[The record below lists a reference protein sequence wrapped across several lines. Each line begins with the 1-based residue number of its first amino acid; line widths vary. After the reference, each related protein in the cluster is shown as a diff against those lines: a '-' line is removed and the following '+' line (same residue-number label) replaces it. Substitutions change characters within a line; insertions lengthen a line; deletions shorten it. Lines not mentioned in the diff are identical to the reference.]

1 MIKKFNEF
9 DVNDYLGMKHLNE
22 DVKVEDEFEKDRPQ
36 AVYEN
41 PYLDKISN
49 IVLRKLKTANLGNF
63 GIYHDVIYMDGM
75 PGFWVY
81 GIDNKSLNIVCF
93 RDTNEKKISIFDTF
107 EINAEN
113 TARVTYST
121 TTLGF
126 KNMLDKV
133 IEDLQGGE
141 LNEAFGSYQWDIKH
155 IDKFKDFDSLDLV
168 YLINLYKQGSD
179 NVTGQKIY
187 DNYINGDKDAV
198 RIFGRFSSKPSPS
211 DGRKLMNITR
221 IFINYIQNGGHSN
234 DKRTPKEI
242 DDLLNTGNYNDVID
256 KFKDLGV
263 KSSGITVSSGGSVGV
278 SDSAD
283 GVDASKLREEM
294 KKKEQEKNDALF
306 AEFQT
311 NMQLFDETLS
321 SYCEKTK
328 YNKKTGRTAVRC
340 LVLSGTGG
348 FGKSYA
354 LNQVMK
360 KYKMVQNEDYY
371 VFTSASSTADIMYKK
386 FYKYNDKIVV
396 FDDTPKIFSE
406 EYRVSMW
413 KNSLELR
420 GTPKEVGYPRSIPRT
435 GDIYDLDA
443 INYDRYRR
451 YFKEIGKLTDDEK
464 NDFYES
470 QIKKY
475 FGARRLEELWDSGKC
490 DWKEGY
496 KGKLKDYNDPDQEQK
511 NEDAVAEIDD
521 GWKTRVKEVQPKIPS
536 SFEFK
541 GYIVILTN
549 QPESEIINA
558 MGGQANY
565 DAVKSRLLF
574 LTADAPYQSFW
585 EGLRKQ
591 ILAEADDESIPDEKK
606 LIQGFMAKEFVE
618 AVDDYVFNK
627 GTSVTRRLVS
637 IFHDRFSDPKTMG
650 NWRDYLD
657 RHIGKQQSYNGR

>member
-1 MIKKFNEF
+1 MIKKFDEF

-63 GIYHDVIYMDGM
+63 GIYHDVIYIDGM

-81 GIDNKSLNIVCF
+81 GIDNKSINIVCF
-93 RDTNEKKISIFDTF
+93 RNTNEKKISIFDTF

-113 TARVTYST
+113 TVRVTYST
-121 TTLGF
+121 KTLGF
-126 KNMLDKV
+126 KDMLDKM
-133 IEDLQGGE
+133 IEDLQGNE
-141 LNEAFGSYQWDIKH
+141 LNESYGSYGWDKKH
-155 IDKFKDFDSLDLV
+155 IDKFKDFDNLDLV
-168 YLINLYKQGSD
+168 YLISLNKQGKA

-198 RIFGRFSSKPSPS
+198 RILDRFTPSPCPA
-211 DGRKLMNITR
+211 DGRKLMNIAKS
-221 IFINYIQNGGHSN
+221 FIEYIQYGHCKDN
-234 DKRTPKEI
+234 KTPNEI
-242 DDLLNTGNYNDVID
+242 DDLLNTGDYDDVIQN
-256 KFKDLGV
+256 FKDLGITPNE
-263 KSSGITVSSGGSVGV
+263 ITVTTGGSAGI
-278 SDSAD
+278 SGSAD
-283 GVDASKLREEM
+283 GVDKSKMREEA

-311 NMQLFDETLS
+311 SMNLFNETLS
-321 SYCEKTK
+321 AFCGKTK
-328 YNKKTGRTAVRC
+328 YNKKSGLCAIRC

-354 LNQVMK
+354 LNKVMK
-360 KYKMVQNEDYY
+360 QYKMVQNKDYY
-371 VFTSASSTADIMYKK
+371 VFTSAASTADIMYKK

-413 KNSLELR
+413 KNSLELK
-420 GTPKEVGYPRSIPRT
+420 GTPKEVGYPRTISRT

-464 NDFYES
+464 NDFYET

-475 FGARRLEELWDSGKC
+475 FGAGKLNLLWDSGKC
-490 DWKEGY
+490 DWTDNYENY
-496 KGKLKDYNDPDQEQK
+496 LKDYNDPDREQR
-511 NEDAVAEIDD
+511 NMDAVAEINDE
-521 GWKTRVKEVQPKIPS
+521 WKTRVKEVQPKIPS

-541 GYIVILTN
+541 GFIVILTN

-558 MGGQANY
+558 MGGSANY

-591 ILAEADDESIPDEKK
+591 ILEEANDESIPDEKK

-657 RHIGKQQSYNGR
+657 RHIGKPQSYNGR